1 MKVTCQVISTPTVD
15 ITGTVVL
22 LSCEAKKYILG
33 NVGEGIQRAM
43 LQRKVKTSRVS
54 ELFITGRTEWRNV
67 GGLLGLIL
75 TLADQEAARMA
86 DHQLKLKEA
95 IERNRTSERGKG
107 SGGTVPNIPEPFEK
121 RVLTVHG
128 NDNLMHT
135 MGISRSFVFR
145 TSMSINFNEIQ
156 DDHVDEFLRVHP
168 MKVFPDGFAQDT
180 IDSIASTSRKRS
192 FNGESKPTREE
203 VLKSVVGDM
212 FNSTWTMDTVMP
224 ENEIPP
230 FDDTTIPDPGAPV
243 KMVRAPWPAAM
254 VKSLPRSKPS
264 SASLSYFI
272 TLHPQ
277 RGRFLPQIAIKIGV
291 KPGPDFRKL
300 TEGQSVTTAEGKL
313 VTPEECMEPAK
324 PGKVILMLDFPSK
337 DYIGPLL
344 SREELQD
351 DDLEATIFWT
361 LGDGVAKDDRIWEKI
376 RKWNKAT
383 VGFLASAYCSGM
395 CYLRLMVIYRMWCL
409 LQTSAQ
415 IL

>member
-1 MKVTCQVISTPTVD
+1 MKVTCQVITTPSVD
-15 ITGTVVL
+15 TAGAAIL

-33 NVGEGIQRAM
+33 NVGEGIQRAA

-54 ELFITGRTEWRNV
+54 ELFITGKTEWRNV

-75 TLADQEAARMA
+75 TLADQETARIA
-86 DHQLKLKEA
+86 DYQLKIKGA
-95 IERNRTSERGKG
+95 VERNRTLIQGKG
-107 SGGTVPNIPEPFEK
+107 SVPAPTTPEPFEK
-121 RVLTVHG
+121 RVLTIHG

-145 TSMSINFNEIQ
+145 TSMRTNFNEIQ
-156 DDHVDEFLRVHP
+156 EDHVDEFLRVHP
-168 MKVFPDGFAQDT
+168 MKVFPDGFVQGPMNSTA
-180 IDSIASTSRKRS
+180 SICRKRS

-230 FDDTTIPDPGAPV
+230 FDDTSVPVSGAPV

-264 SASLSYFI
+264 SASLSYFV
-272 TLHPQ
+272 TFHPQ
-277 RGRFLPQIAIKIGV
+277 RGRFLPQIAIKLGV
-291 KPGPDFRKL
+291 KPGPDFRRL
-300 TEGQSVTTAEGKL
+300 TEGQSITTAEGKL

-324 PGKVILMLDFPSK
+324 PGKVLLVLDFPNK
-337 DYIGPLL
+337 NYIDPLL

-351 DDLEATIFWT
+351 ENLEATIFWI
-361 LGDGVAKDDRIWEKI
+361 LGDEVATDDRVWEKI

-383 VGFLASAYCSGM
+383 VSFLASHYGREC
-395 CYLRLMVIYRMWCL
+395 RI
-409 LQTSAQ
+409 
-415 IL
+415 